1 MINKNGLIRVVDDDE
16 SVRKGLQYLL
26 LAAGY
31 QAAFYNSAIDFL
43 TNDSPSILGC
53 AVLDI
58 QMPNMNGLE
67 LFNEL
72 LNRGYKRPIIFLTGH
87 GDIDTAVAAVKRGA
101 FDFLQKPIDPER
113 FIQTIE
119 KAIEFDHRRQGNEF
133 SDDELKGLIEKLTQR
148 ERQIIRLLMEDL
160 SNKDVATRLDLSS
173 RTVENHRAA
182 AYRKLSINSLQQL
195 KDKFGPVKSLL

>member
-1 MINKNGLIRVVDDDE
+1 MIDKNGLVRVVDDDD

-31 QAAFYNSAIDFL
+31 PSAFYSSAIDFL
-43 TNDSPSILGC
+43 TNDSPSVLGC

-72 LNRGYKRPIIFLTGH
+72 LARDYKRPVIFLTGH
-87 GDIDTAVAAVKRGA
+87 GDIDTAVGAVKRGA

-113 FIQTIE
+113 FIETIE
-119 KAIEFDHRRQGNEF
+119 KAIEYDRRKQNSQF
-133 SDDELKGLIEKLTQR
+133 TDNELKDLVEKLTQR
-148 ERQIIRLLMEDL
+148 ERQIIKLLMEDL
-160 SNKDVATRLDLSS
+160 SNKDIAVRLDLSS

-195 KDKFGPVKSLL
+195 KDKFGPVKNLL